1 MAKRV
6 GGFFTKMGGEGGPKC
21 KTATHPLP
29 PIAEQGR
36 WRWASAAADSGSL
49 GDGGDRGEKGKG
61 EEREEIRSPYLTRAM
76 VE

>member
-6 GGFFTKMGGEGGPKC
+6 GGFFTKNGSRGGPKC
-21 KTATHPLP
+21 KIATHPLP
-29 PIAEQGR
+29 PDAEQRRRPRGVGGGQ
-36 WRWASAAADSGSL
+36 SGSL
-49 GDGGDRGEKGKG
+49 GDGGDRGERGKG